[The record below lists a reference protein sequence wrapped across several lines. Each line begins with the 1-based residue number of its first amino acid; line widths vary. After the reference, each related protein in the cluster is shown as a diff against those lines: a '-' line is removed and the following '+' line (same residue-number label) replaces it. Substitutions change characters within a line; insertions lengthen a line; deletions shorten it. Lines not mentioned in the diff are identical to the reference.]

1 MKTAKI
7 AKDRM
12 YQVLRSPVVTEKS
25 TLNSEHNQVTFLV
38 DRSATKPEIAAAV
51 EGLFDVKVERVNT
64 LRQQGKRKIFRGF
77 RGQRAET
84 KKAMVTLV
92 KGDSIDVTAGI

>member
-1 MKTAKI
+1 MKI
-7 AKDRM
+7 AKVAKERM
-12 YQVLRSPVVTEKS
+12 YQVLRAPVVTEKS

-64 LRQQGKRKIFRGF
+64 LRQDGKQKRFRGYLG
-77 RGQRAET
+77 RRAET
-84 KKAMVTLV
+84 KKAMVTLA
-92 KGDSIDVTAGI
+92 KGDSIDVTTGI